1 MPCAVCSVDKS
12 SYKCPACTTP
22 YCSVTCYKQHKT
34 VCIPG
39 EPSTVPAQQSS
50 VSGHNERFDQFLE
63 NPRVRELLNYEGVK
77 TQLDLVA
84 RILVDASLSGEQTT
98 EGRRMVALKKVREL
112 RKGGRDA
119 NAAIEELAV
128 LITQMVQ

>member
-1 MPCAVCSVDKS
+1 M
-12 SYKCPACTTP
+12 
-22 YCSVTCYKQHKT
+22 
-34 VCIPG
+34 
-39 EPSTVPAQQSS
+39 PAQQSS